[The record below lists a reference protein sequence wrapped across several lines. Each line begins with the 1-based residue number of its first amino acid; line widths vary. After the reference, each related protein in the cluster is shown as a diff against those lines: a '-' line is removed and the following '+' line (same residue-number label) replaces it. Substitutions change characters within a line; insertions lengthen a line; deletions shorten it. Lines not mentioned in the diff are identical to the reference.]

1 MKQVFLMIA
10 VVALVFLHFFTG
22 CQTASTKPSKPP
34 ATDFKSLKVLAEKG
48 DVCKRQRSEA
58 GFQGSVQVVTEIC
71 RSGICKSTNFH
82 LPQDALVEGFSRVAL
97 LFRQLAHRQM
107 TPTSVIFVKKSIIR
121 LGLVVVLPQKP
132 IGR

>member
-1 MKQVFLMIA
+1 M
-10 VVALVFLHFFTG
+10 
-22 CQTASTKPSKPP
+22 S
-34 ATDFKSLKVLAEKG
+34 
-48 DVCKRQRSEA
+48 
-58 GFQGSVQVVTEIC
+58 
-71 RSGICKSTNFH
+71 STNFH

-132 IGR
+132 IGRYINAIYGRHRGKSIKVSYKIIVKLNLKCPMCIFVFVCEFNPLLKIVPCHSRHIFWVKWAGQNQGDIHF